1 MSTKSRA
8 IDWLKQAQNDLSW
21 SKLGLENKFYSQSC
35 FTAQQAGEKAIK
47 AIAYYLEFEVRGH
60 SITKIAQ
67 GLKINGEIEEAGK
80 FLDLFYISAR
90 YPDALP
96 GGAPFEVMTK
106 MQAEL
111 AIKSAELILQRA
123 TADIENHD

>member
-47 AIAYYLEFEVRGH
+47 SIAYYLEYEVRGH
-60 SITKIAQ
+60 SITKITQA
-67 GLKINGEIEEAGK
+67 LKINGEIEEAGK
-80 FLDLFYISAR
+80 FLDLFYICYHKYMLYCSVLLWR
-90 YPDALP
+90 KPS
-96 GGAPFEVMTK
+96 PFGVMKTLNSR
-106 MQAEL
+106 QCVVNFL
-111 AIKSAELILQRA
+111 FY
-123 TADIENHD
+123 